1 MPLTLPTRFIDSLC
15 VHAPSEADCWH
26 STEAEI
32 FEADESLNTRQN
44 LLTRRF
50 VDARLEKAFV
60 RRTFPLGRARV
71 RAMFF
76 FMLMYEV
83 FDAAR
88 GASMSSTR
96 GTPLPLIAL
105 FLAFTYSRRCT
116 PRTLPYA
123 IIFVTLAWALLI
135 LVPNSLAAS
144 ELTQEIVVGVDGVV
158 QTQIGVLEDFKRLLL
173 QHTVAE
179 FVSVVL
185 LTLVCDAAGLS
196 PPGMILL
203 GVVCIGLH
211 VFLYDAIFAARFSP
225 ELSVARSWWYPALSV
240 IGIQIV
246 QAYVV
251 SALKRRLFLVQLLTA
266 AHRIEQLSREKERA
280 EWQQLLLAAARQRG
294 ATRSEPSDG
303 EPVGTAQ
310 AAHEIAV
317 GIDEIY
323 STVHA
328 AAVESVAALPRI
340 LPGILSSSSGTS
352 NKSDGEILAYLGKP
366 TADSDDQSMDQSL
379 SGASTAPSPPSR
391 ASRSSAAQSLAALR
405 HEMLAERREL
415 QARKAATL
423 LFRSIAK
430 TGVTTD
436 ASGQEPP
443 SFASPPSVATS
454 ATAAEL
460 PHAFELE
467 QQEPRGTIVETSRPV
482 KAETSRPKKGHA
494 HPLRA
499 FVLALT
505 YGRRPPGPMPGQM
518 PAATV
523 EAGDRPLAEP

>member
-1 MPLTLPTRFIDSLC
+1 MTLGGGATRHITRTSMKWVPMTLPTSFINSLC

-26 STEAEI
+26 STEAVI
-32 FEADESLNTRQN
+32 FEADESLNSRQN

-76 FMLMYEV
+76 FLLMYEV
-83 FDAAR
+83 FDAVR
-88 GASMSSTR
+88 GASLPSTR

-211 VFLYDAIFAARFSP
+211 VSLYDAIFAARFSP

-240 IGIQIV
+240 IGIQVV

-266 AHRIEQLSREKERA
+266 AHRIEQLSREKERV
-280 EWQQLLLAAARQRG
+280 EWQRLLLAAARQQGNTGQRAPPG
-294 ATRSEPSDG
+294 SEPSDVD
-303 EPVGTAQ
+303 PVGTAR
-310 AAHEIAV
+310 AAHEIDV
-317 GIDEIY
+317 GFGN
-323 STVHA
+323 STLLA
-328 AAVESVAALPRI
+328 AAVESWATTVSAESNKYSNT
-340 LPGILSSSSGTS
+340 SSIKSSNTSSNKSSGTS
-352 NKSDGEILAYLGKP
+352 NKSDAEIVAH
-366 TADSDDQSMDQSL
+366 M
-379 SGASTAPSPPSR
+379 
-391 ASRSSAAQSLAALR
+391 SSA
-405 HEMLAERREL
+405 
-415 QARKAATL
+415 
-423 LFRSIAK
+423 
-430 TGVTTD
+430 
-436 ASGQEPP
+436 
-443 SFASPPSVATS
+443 
-454 ATAAEL
+454 
-460 PHAFELE
+460 
-467 QQEPRGTIVETSRPV
+467 
-482 KAETSRPKKGHA
+482 
-494 HPLRA
+494 
-499 FVLALT
+499 
-505 YGRRPPGPMPGQM
+505 GP
-518 PAATV
+518 
-523 EAGDRPLAEP
+523 D